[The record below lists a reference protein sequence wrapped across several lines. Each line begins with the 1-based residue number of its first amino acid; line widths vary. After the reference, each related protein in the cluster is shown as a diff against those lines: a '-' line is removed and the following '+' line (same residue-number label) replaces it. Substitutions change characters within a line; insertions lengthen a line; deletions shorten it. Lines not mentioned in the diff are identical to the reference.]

1 MCTSGITIK
10 KAFTE
15 CLKIYLKSVLRLHLL
30 KYTANA
36 DAVQILGKFCRHANL
51 SPVKI
56 HSLEHYYFFYLLL
69 SSQNV
74 KYFK

>member
-56 HSLEHYYFFYLLL
+56 HSLEHYYFFFFTF
-69 SSQNV
+69 V
-74 KYFK
+74 KPKCKVF